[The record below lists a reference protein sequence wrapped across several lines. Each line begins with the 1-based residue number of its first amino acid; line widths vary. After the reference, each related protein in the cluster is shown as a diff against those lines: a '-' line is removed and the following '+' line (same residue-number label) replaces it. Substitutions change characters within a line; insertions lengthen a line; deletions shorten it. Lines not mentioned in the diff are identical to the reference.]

1 MSRVVVAAG
10 LIAVL
15 APTPAG
21 ADTGYVEAARIAY
34 LGAQLEAIR
43 TSSAADLTALEDE
56 IYQGGRSKCQTAS
69 TRLRI
74 TCLIELGRETCA
86 LRPEAGRA
94 RCRLL
99 ADVIVTNLLGE
110 NQFVDREARFEI
122 MSAADDF
129 RPALIRELRARYA
142 VLVTEMVVSRELG
155 AAPDLNTGIDR
166 FCIAYGHARELP
178 WQRCVAAIIWYVGTE
193 EKRTETR

>member
-1 MSRVVVAAG
+1 MIRAVVAAG
-10 LIAVL
+10 LIAAL
-15 APTPAG
+15 APAPAG
-21 ADTGYVEAARIAY
+21 ADSGYGEKARIAY

-43 TSSAADLTALEDE
+43 ATGAADLATLADE

-74 TCLIELGRETCA
+74 ACLIELGREVCA
-86 LRPEAGRA
+86 LRPGT
-94 RCRLL
+94 RCMLI

-129 RPALIRELRARYA
+129 RPALVHELRARYA
-142 VLVTEMVVSRELG
+142 ALVTEMVVSRELA
-155 AAPDLNTGIDR
+155 AAPDLNAGIDR